1 MGWGGVSAYSRKG
14 AYSRWALI
22 RGWALMQI
30 NAGSVN
36 VPPGHQGERKKSES
50 SICVWK
56 TLLLSLTSKIVFSK
70 INRISLN
77 C

>member
-1 MGWGGVSAYSRKG
+1 
-14 AYSRWALI
+14 
-22 RGWALMQI
+22 MQI
-30 NAGSVN
+30 NTGSVN
-36 VPPGHQGERKKSES
+36 VPPGHQGDRKKSES